1 MIGWSDAESKTR
13 DDTERDPQ
21 DARLSSRRFWIL
33 SNPLCLLEF
42 TGAMHDRDR
51 TSLATAARSAD
62 RSRADRGAAPGNRP
76 CRVHN
81 PRNAEA
87 PVTTKVSRS
96 PSCRSHI
103 GGRDVAVC
111 ASTATRGGWL
121 CLSHNIR
128 ILATSTPG
136 VARRLRG
143 AGRSAS
149 LNPRAFHR
157 CRHSCLWRRGYAST
171 MAASFRCDRPAMT
184 GPKANRQCARTCG
197 GGAR

>member
-1 MIGWSDAESKTR
+1 MQSRRRGMIRSAIPKT
-13 DDTERDPQ
+13 PGS
-21 DARLSSRRFWIL
+21 ARGGFGFCRIHFACWSSRTPGTMGIEQA
-33 SNPLCLLEF
+33 P
-42 TGAMHDRDR
+42 
-51 TSLATAARSAD
+51 ARGTHRAD

-128 ILATSTPG
+128 ILAASTPG
-136 VARRLRG
+136 VARRFRG

-149 LNPRAFHR
+149 LNPRAFRR
-157 CRHSCLWRRGYAST
+157 CQHSCLWRCGYAST